1 MPVRRLLM
9 LVLAGLL
16 VATLS
21 PAGVRAQEQVKLT
34 FWSWRTEDKWAY
46 DRMIKVFESRNP
58 GIKVEFVPFRQTEY
72 NTILSSALTAGK
84 GPDII
89 HLRAYGGLET
99 FAAPG
104 FLAPLDFDR
113 VPELKRFA
121 LQTIVGARARKDGKI
136 YGVPFATQ
144 TLVVF
149 YNKKIFRENNLS
161 VPKTWDAFLNAM
173 KALKDK
179 GITPVANGG
188 KEGWTLEVLSGVI
201 APNFYGGTTFYE
213 AVTRGQTTF
222 RDPTYTNAL
231 AKMLDLRPYMPQG
244 FMGVD
249 YATMQQLFLNEQAAM
264 FMGGAWEIGFFK
276 AQNKNLDFGVFASPP
291 ERADQ
296 IPWVSSFADGN
307 YGINAKT
314 PYMDAAIKFIRF
326 TATTEFGQMFTDLLA
341 QISPVPGVVIKDPNL
356 QAVQAMNRK
365 ATPYIMLVGF
375 RWQAP
380 TGSTLLQS
388 ALQAM
393 LAGQMTPAQVGD
405 EVTRGLSSW
414 VDAFRR

>member
-1 MPVRRLLM
+1 MFRRL
-9 LVLAGLL
+9 GLL
-16 VATLS
+16 VIAAALVATAF
-21 PAGVRAQEQVKLT
+21 PAGAHAQAPVKLT

-46 DRMIKVFESRNP
+46 DRMIRVFEQKNP
-58 GIKVEFVPFRQTEY
+58 GIKVEFTPFRAVEY
-72 NTILSSALTAGK
+72 NTILSSALTGGK
-84 GPDII
+84 GPDVI

-104 FLAPLDFDR
+104 YLAPLDYDK
-113 VPELKRFA
+113 VPELKRFP
-121 LQTIVGARARKDGKI
+121 LQTMVGARSRKDGKI

-144 TLVVF
+144 TLVIY
-149 YNKKIFRENNLS
+149 YNKKIFAQHGVS
-161 VPKTWDAFLNAM
+161 VPRTWEGFINLMKT
-173 KALKDK
+173 LKEK
-179 GITPVANGG
+179 GVTPLANGG
-188 KEGWTLEVLSGVI
+188 KDGWTLEVLSGVI
-201 APNFYGGTTFYE
+201 APNFYGGTTFFE

-222 RDPTYTNAL
+222 RDPTYTDAL

-264 FMGGAWEIGFFK
+264 FIGGSWEIGFFK
-276 AQNKNLDFGVFASPP
+276 AQNRNLDFGVFAAPP
-291 ERADQ
+291 EKADQ

-314 PYMDAAIKFIRF
+314 PYLDAALKFIRF

-341 QISPVPGVVIKDPNL
+341 QMSAVPGVVIKDPNL

-388 ALQAM
+388 ALQAL

-405 EVTRGLSSW
+405 ELTRGLSSW
-414 VDAFRR
+414 VDSFRR